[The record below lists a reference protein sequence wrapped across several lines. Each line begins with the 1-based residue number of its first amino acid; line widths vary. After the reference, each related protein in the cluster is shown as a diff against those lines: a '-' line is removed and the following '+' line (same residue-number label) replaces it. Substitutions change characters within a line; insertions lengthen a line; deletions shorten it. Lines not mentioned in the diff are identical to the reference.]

1 MRASLMSDAEK
12 RSVGGRSFLIDSDAS
27 GCFRTEEF
35 WGIKTVGVR
44 SELYSDRKGSHYRFG
59 FASGHSV

>member
-1 MRASLMSDAEK
+1 MPSSLMSDAEK
-12 RSVGGRSFLIDSDAS
+12 RWVGGRSFLIDSDAS

-44 SELYSDRKGSHYRFG
+44 SELYSNRKGSRYRFG